1 MPEISKKVAV
11 IYKSNYGTTKRYAEW
26 IAEEVNG
33 DLFERAA
40 VKISDLANYD
50 VIIYGG
56 SLHAVGIKGVKL
68 ITDNFN
74 NLQDKK
80 VIVYGVGASPAREE
94 AFRAVFDKNF
104 VDDIKEKVNFFMLRG
119 AFDYSKLSVGDKVL
133 MNMLKYQLEKK
144 KPEELD
150 EDMKGLLAC
159 YNEPADWTDK
169 AAIAPIIDC
178 IYA

>member
-1 MPEISKKVAV
+1 MSEISKKVAV
-11 IYKSNYGTTKRYAEW
+11 IYKSNYGSTQRYAEW
-26 IAEEVNG
+26 IAEAVNG
-33 DLFERAA
+33 DLFERSK
-40 VKISDLANYD
+40 VKVSDLSNYD
-50 VIIYGG
+50 VIVYGG
-56 SLHAVGIKGVKL
+56 SLHAVGIKGVKI

-74 NLQDKK
+74 QFKGKK

-94 AFRAVFDKNF
+94 AIKAVFDKNF
-104 VDDIKEKVNFFMLRG
+104 DDRIKEKVNFFMLRG
-119 AFDYSKLSVGDKVL
+119 GFNYSKLSAGDKIL
-133 MNMLKYQLEKK
+133 MNMLKHQLEKK

-159 YNEPADWTDK
+159 YDQPSDWTDK